1 MINQIIFVSIA
12 YLVGS
17 LSFGII
23 VSKLLGTV
31 DPRTIGSKNPGAT
44 NVMRGGSK
52 WAAFLTL
59 LGDVLKATII
69 ILIAKYL
76 DLSDILL
83 VVISIAVLLGHI
95 FPIYYKFDGGKG
107 VATTFGIFLG
117 LDYILATIIL
127 LIWITTFLIWKYSSL
142 SAIVATIFSPVIAVF
157 LDLSNEFIFLS
168 TLIALIVL
176 IRHKSNIKNLIDGK
190 EQGFKK

>member
-83 VVISIAVLLGHI
+83 VLISIAVLLGHI